1 MTGVLPLYSAD
12 EMRALD
18 SRAIEELG
26 IPGAVLMERAGLAA
40 AHELLARYPQA
51 RRVAVVCGAGNN
63 GGDGFVV
70 ARHLQS
76 AGLEVSTHLVG
87 QAARL
92 AIDARGNLEIARQL
106 GIPLERN
113 PPSSRLRAALR
124 RSDVVVDALFGTG
137 FTGAPRAA
145 AAAAIE
151 ELNRA
156 SAPVVALDVPS
167 GVDASDGTV
176 AGACVTAQVTI
187 TFHGPKAGLVIAP
200 GARHA
205 GDVVVADIGIPPQL
219 ERPAAAGLASHDLLD
234 LVPRRGAQSTKYR
247 AGAVLVVGGAPGMAG
262 APVLAGRAALRAGAG
277 IAWLA
282 VPESVAASIGTG
294 SSELMVR
301 PLPGGLE
308 MAERAGAVV
317 VGPGLGRDA
326 PAGDLA
332 RRLAR
337 RHRGAVVIDAD
348 GLFALGG
355 DLEQLARRRVPAV
368 LTPHAGELA
377 RLLETTA
384 DEVER
389 VRLSSVRAA
398 ARRANAVVLLKG
410 ADTLIA
416 APGGERAVVS
426 VSTAHGLATAGTG
439 DVLSGVI
446 GSLLA
451 RGLDPLTAAAAGAVA
466 HARAGAR
473 AAEQLGPDGIIAGD
487 VIDQL
492 PGAFAGR

>member
-234 LVPRRGAQSTKYR
+234 LVPRRGARRPSTGPAQCWWSAERPAWRARPCWPAGPPCVPAPGSPGWRCPRAWPRRSARIARADGAAIAWRAR
-247 AGAVLVVGGAPGMAG
+247 AGG
-262 APVLAGRAALRAGAG
+262 AGRRRGGRVPGWAAMR
-277 IAWLA
+277 
-282 VPESVAASIGTG
+282 
-294 SSELMVR
+294 
-301 PLPGGLE
+301 
-308 MAERAGAVV
+308 
-317 VGPGLGRDA
+317 

-337 RHRGAVVIDAD
+337 G
-348 GLFALGG
+348 
-355 DLEQLARRRVPAV
+355 
-368 LTPHAGELA
+368 
-377 RLLETTA
+377 
-384 DEVER
+384 
-389 VRLSSVRAA
+389 
-398 ARRANAVVLLKG
+398 
-410 ADTLIA
+410 
-416 APGGERAVVS
+416 
-426 VSTAHGLATAGTG
+426 GTG
-439 DVLSGVI
+439 
-446 GSLLA
+446 
-451 RGLDPLTAAAAGAVA
+451 
-466 HARAGAR
+466 
-473 AAEQLGPDGIIAGD
+473 
-487 VIDQL
+487 
-492 PGAFAGR
+492 GRW